1 MTPAN
6 DTGDADVIVIGGGAA
21 GLLAAASA
29 GSRRRKVVL
38 LEKNSKLGVK
48 ILMSGGTRCNITHA
62 CDARGIAEAFGNQ
75 GRFLRSALAALSPE
89 EVIALVESRGV
100 VTKVESTGKVFPVSN
115 RAIDVRDALAGYAR
129 ESGVKILKSQPVQK
143 IGTLSDS
150 ETAPRFEIQTDSDT
164 FHCRS
169 VILTTGGRS
178 YPGCGTT
185 GDGYAWAK
193 QLGHTLISTVPAL
206 TPVVSHTDWIRDLSG
221 ITLESSS
228 ITTKVPASGKKKA
241 LRIES
246 GPVLFTHFGLSGP
259 TVMNLSREVARHYEE
274 NPGQH
279 TELICDFVPQQSEAS
294 VQQTFADLRQTA
306 GQRTVASVVN
316 DWLPRRFSEALLE
329 QCNLAQ
335 QTRCSEIPRTGLRSL
350 IEALKRHRIVAH
362 GTMGYQKAEVTAGG
376 ISLKEVDSRT
386 MQSKVQPGLFLAGE
400 ILDVDGPIGGYNF
413 QAAFSTGWLAGQHA

>member
-1 MTPAN
+1 M
-6 DTGDADVIVIGGGAA
+6 
-21 GLLAAASA
+21 
-29 GSRRRKVVL
+29 
-38 LEKNSKLGVK
+38 
-48 ILMSGGTRCNITHA
+48 
-62 CDARGIAEAFGNQ
+62 
-75 GRFLRSALAALSPE
+75 
-89 EVIALVESRGV
+89 

-241 LRIES
+241 QRIES

-279 TELICDFVPQQSEAS
+279 TELICDFVPQQSEAN